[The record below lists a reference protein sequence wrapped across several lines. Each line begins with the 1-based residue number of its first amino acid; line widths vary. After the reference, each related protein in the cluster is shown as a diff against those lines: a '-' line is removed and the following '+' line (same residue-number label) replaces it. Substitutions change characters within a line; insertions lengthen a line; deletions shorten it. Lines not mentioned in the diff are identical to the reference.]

1 MERDT
6 ADRTALNEAKDTVAK
21 EMSDGSFDA
30 SPERLKELADEA
42 RAAGFDKT
50 AQFWDSQISETAYM
64 KNSEQVREAYEAQ
77 MQAGIIPS
85 KRRSC
90 RTLH

>member
-1 MERDT
+1 MALLT
-6 ADRTALNEAKDTVAK
+6 NTALNEAKNTVAQ

-30 SPERLKELADEA
+30 SPERLKELADGST
-42 RAAGFDKT
+42 AGLDKT
-50 AQFWDSQISETAYM
+50 ASYWESQVGETAYM
-64 KNSEQVREAYEAQ
+64 KNSEQVKKQYEAQ

-90 RTLH
+90 RTY